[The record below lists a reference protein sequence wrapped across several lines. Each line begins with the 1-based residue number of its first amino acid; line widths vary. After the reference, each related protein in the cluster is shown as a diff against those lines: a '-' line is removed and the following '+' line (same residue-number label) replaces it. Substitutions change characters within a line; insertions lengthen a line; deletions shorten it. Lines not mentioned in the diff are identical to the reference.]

1 MEYEH
6 PQQPGVLVDYHAA
19 IVCFPE
25 VPPVIRVS
33 AGTYVYRALLLVSA
47 LFLLATLAVYCSVP
61 ELRNLHGRCL
71 LSHVAALLTA
81 YSCNLA
87 AQLPAVYSS
96 MAACQVT
103 GQSPKGGQ
111 SGGGLRRVIGHS
123 AEGRREVRSQEVSV
137 RSGHRGRSEGQ
148 IKSGHRSLTE
158 GRSAGRSESGGPRR
172 INSGMSGLAPVYLA
186 GKARTSHFL

>member
-1 MEYEH
+1 MEYQH
-6 PQQPGVLVDYHAA
+6 PQQPGVLVDHQAAILCYPEHAA
-19 IVCFPE
+19 V
-25 VPPVIRVS
+25 RVS

-103 GQSPKGGQ
+103 GQSPEGG
-111 SGGGLRRVIGHS
+111 
-123 AEGRREVRSQEVSV
+123 REVRSDHRSVTGGRKEGQVRSQVSHRREVGRSGQVTGQSPQGGREV
-137 RSGHRGRSEGQ
+137 RSGHRSV
-148 IKSGHRSLTE
+148 T
-158 GRSAGRSESGGPRR
+158 AGR
-172 INSGMSGLAPVYLA
+172 
-186 GKARTSHFL
+186 